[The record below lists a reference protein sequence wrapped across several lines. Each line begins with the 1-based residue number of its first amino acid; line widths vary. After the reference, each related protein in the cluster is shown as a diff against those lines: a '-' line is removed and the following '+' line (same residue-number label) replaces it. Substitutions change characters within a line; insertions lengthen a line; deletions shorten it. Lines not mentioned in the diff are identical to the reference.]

1 MRATG
6 NPRAK
11 VARARLP
18 LAKTGI
24 RAVGARPPAL
34 VAGVLVTA
42 IALVLALALP
52 GTHRDSLAAAQP
64 APPEEALP
72 QTDASLPA
80 REVTMIG
87 ATPEEPGAPGKE
99 EMWGVGREG
108 SGAGASTVLVRYYVH
123 PGAVEAEEGT
133 WTLGPALPEELPK
146 QFKLLASPLAGQMTP
161 TGFGVLLGTVKGAAD
176 NEQVVLVR
184 KPGGAFTATGPV
196 PVEGETEPLL
206 VKGQRLGGLHRAPMI
221 APLQEADGE
230 AGALVAPVS
239 EEGLV
244 ENGVLHWDG
253 HHWSDEPIEIPAKSS
268 ESFRVLAIGASSP
281 TNAWLLAG
289 LSANYPSG
297 AVALFRRVESS
308 PGHWSWKPVAL
319 SAGAGDG
326 EAHPLTLPIQ
336 NPTSPGAPPEGE
348 PLTVPGADAPALEAQ
363 LLTVTSEGIWVD
375 GARGD
380 LTLRAPVTATL
391 FFKPEGTGGG
401 TVESSWCE
409 LPAEAPAGT
418 PSCEHELPEQL
429 PLGPSRSIGWAD
441 GSGYGERVITGLPE
455 GVSLRL
461 EGESFKR
468 VLALGGNENNSPGG
482 EHGAAFSTPTEGWL
496 GYSAM
501 PVHIALASKLQP
513 SRLQPWP
520 VSFRHPLVAI
530 APEPGAPVGAI
541 GSGALAVGENGAVAR
556 YKPGAGWLPESLLGP
571 GGRAETHVRL
581 RAIAWPVPRRAF
593 AVGEEGE
600 MWLWRE
606 ETGLW
611 ERDPA
616 TPINFRANLYGIAFD
631 PNDPTRGYAVGRDAV
646 GQGGVL
652 LRYGKT
658 WTEETALPPQVQGA
672 SFNSIAF
679 AGSEAI
685 VAYSRQPN
693 PQVNE
698 FVGGLL
704 VNEGSGWHVD
714 QGAEAVAGAS
724 SVPRAV
730 AGLPDGGA
738 AFVAS
743 GSEGGERLYE
753 REAAGAPW
761 QVAPTPLPSSPAGAL
776 ALFRE
781 NGALRAVVTAGG
793 NGLSAGSSSTTP
805 GFPPPQAPTGGL
817 SSGPE
822 SGGVLRQTAT
832 GWRDESHE
840 LNPVGGQEGSF
851 VAFDL
856 PYRPDPIFAVLI
868 DPTGTQG
875 WAVGGISDP
884 EDEPIETADVERYPA
899 DGVAPLGAGSA
910 PVASPG
916 PATFAFGGEALCAA
930 PCSDRAHAGVG
941 PQVWLRSA
949 LALAGRVGEAGGS
962 HVSAFFDTG
971 PTVTAGTFVGS
982 KSPPIPFADELG
994 SYASIFSVS
1003 AIPVYDTLT
1012 PDDLDARPEQDGS
1025 EASWEAAFAAFPRPF
1040 GGEGAPGSG
1049 EEPTRCGA
1057 ALGCESAYYAVERE
1071 GVWVLVLDDSQHG
1084 DVDQAQREWVQR
1096 RLGAA
1101 GAEAK
1106 PVLVVG
1112 NANLG
1117 AQVAA
1122 HDIEATRLLAALVGE
1137 NPDGAG
1143 DPGHYVASAYFYD
1156 SPEANV
1162 QERLTYNGH
1171 QLAAFGSGTLGY
1183 EYLATEQAGDFHG
1196 AKGILLGHVQASER
1210 KPNDEAPVSV
1220 QLIPVIGELAL
1231 EADNGT
1237 LLRRSSVS
1245 MFEGLARRP
1254 RAGCRGSESG
1264 QTQCAEDQYTPIPEL
1279 CVISGCQTAVLPE
1292 YEFESSD
1299 KEVGRF
1305 VERNTASS
1313 NPHEVLQN
1321 AKGEPISD
1329 EREAGKPLAA
1339 QSGLFCAFNPGTTT
1353 VTIRAGGLSASLP
1366 VTVQAGSVRE
1376 PCGTVPLKPRAP
1388 AEATASPPPPPPPP
1402 TTSPNVTPASSTPPP
1417 VPLPAPPPIAP
1428 IPTRPLPLRTP
1439 PPASFFV
1446 PLASTVPTVVF
1457 VPPPLPPAANPTPP
1471 SGTSAVTSPVE
1482 AAQKEEEEEEATE
1495 SVSNQAVAYR
1505 AYEHEPAPAYLL
1517 GLLVLAAFAGASIGR
1532 RSRRRGTKLR
1542 VAPATL
1548 SSARAQRRMAAGR
1561 RRRW

>member
-1 MRATG
+1 MSARR
-6 NPRAK
+6 NPRVR
-11 VARARLP
+11 VAHGRLAL
-18 LAKTGI
+18 LA
-24 RAVGARPPAL
+24 GALA
-34 VAGVLVTA
+34 TA
-42 IALVLALALP
+42 IALVLSLALP
-52 GTHRDSLAAAQP
+52 GSHHGSLAVAQP
-64 APPEEALP
+64 GAPEEALP
-72 QTDASLPA
+72 QTDSSMPA

-87 ATPEEPGAPGKE
+87 ATLEEPGAPGAGE
-99 EMWGVGREG
+99 TWGIGHEG
-108 SGAGASTVLVRYYVH
+108 SGSKATTVLVRYYVH
-123 PGAVEAEEGT
+123 PGSVEAQEGT

-146 QFKLLASPLAGQMTP
+146 AFKLAASPLAGQMTP
-161 TGFGVLLGTVKGAAD
+161 KGFGALVGAEKGAAD

-184 KPGGAFTATGPV
+184 KPGGAFEATGAV
-196 PVEGETEPLL
+196 PVEGEAQALL
-206 VKGQRLGGLHRAPMI
+206 LKGQRLYGSKRAPML
-221 APLQEADGE
+221 APLEEAGGE

-239 EEGLV
+239 EEGPI
-244 ENGVLHWDG
+244 ENEVLHWDG
-253 HHWSDEPIEIPAKSS
+253 HRWSGEPIEVPANSS

-281 TNAWLLAG
+281 TNAWLLAA

-297 AVALFRRVESS
+297 AVALFRRVEAS

-319 SAGAGDG
+319 TAGAGDG
-326 EAHPLTLPIQ
+326 EAHPLTIPVQ
-336 NPTSPGAPPEGE
+336 NPAHPGAPPEGE
-348 PLTVPGADAPALEAQ
+348 PLNVPGAGSTPAIEAQ
-363 LLTVTSEGIWVD
+363 LLTVTSEGVWVD

-380 LTLRAPVTATL
+380 LTLHAPVTATL
-391 FFKPEGTGGG
+391 FFKPEGSGGG
-401 TVESSWCE
+401 TVESSWCQI
-409 LPAEAPAGT
+409 PAEAPSGT
-418 PSCEHELPEQL
+418 PPCEHELPEQL
-429 PLGPSRSIGWAD
+429 PLGPSRSIAWAN
-441 GSGYGERVITGLPE
+441 GSRFGERVITGLPE

-468 VLALGGNENNSPGG
+468 VLALGSSEDSSPGG
-482 EHGAAFSTPTEGWL
+482 SLGAAFSTPTEGWL
-496 GYSAM
+496 GYAM
-501 PVHIALASKLQP
+501 PVHLALAPKLQP

-520 VSFRHPLVAI
+520 VSFRHPLVAV
-530 APEPGAPVGAI
+530 APEPGAPVGALT
-541 GSGALAVGENGAVAR
+541 SGALAVGENGAVAR
-556 YKPGAGWLPESLLGP
+556 YKPGEGWLPESLLGP
-571 GGRAETHVRL
+571 GGRDETKVRL
-581 RAIAWPVPRRAF
+581 RAVAWPTPHRAY

-600 MWLWRE
+600 MWLWRA

-631 PNDPTRGYAVGRDAV
+631 PANPARGYAVGREAV

-658 WTEETALPPQVQGA
+658 WTEETGLPPQVQGA
-672 SFNSIAF
+672 TFNSIAF

-685 VAYSRQPN
+685 VAYSKQPN
-693 PQVNE
+693 PQVNA

-704 VNEGSGWHVD
+704 VNEGAGWRVD
-714 QGAEAVAGAS
+714 QEAETVAGAG

-738 AFVAS
+738 AFVVS
-743 GSEGGERLYE
+743 GGEGGQYLYE

-761 QVAPTPLPSSPAGAL
+761 RAAPTPLPGSPAGAL

-793 NGLSAGSSSTTP
+793 NGLSSGSSATTP

-817 SSGPE
+817 SAGPE

-851 VAFDL
+851 VSRDL
-856 PYRPDPIFAVLI
+856 PYRPDPIFAVLVG
-868 DPTGTQG
+868 PTGTQG
-875 WAVGGISDP
+875 WAVGGISNS
-884 EDEPIETADVERYPA
+884 EDEAVETADVERYPA
-899 DGVAPLGAGSA
+899 DGVTPLGTGAS

-930 PCSDRAHAGVG
+930 PCSDRADAGVG

-949 LALAGRVGEAGGS
+949 LALASRVGESGGG
-962 HVSAFFDTG
+962 HLGAFFDTG

-982 KSPPIPFADELG
+982 KSPPIPFADELED
-994 SYASIFSVS
+994 SASIFSSS
-1003 AIPVYDTLT
+1003 AVPVYDTMT

-1040 GGEGAPGSG
+1040 GGAGGAGPA

-1057 ALGCESAYYAVERE
+1057 SPGCESAYYAVEKE

-1084 DVDQAQREWVQR
+1084 DVNQAQREWVER

-1106 PVLVVG
+1106 PVIVVA

-1122 HDIEATRLLAALVGE
+1122 HDIEASRLLAALVGE

-1143 DPGHYVASAYFYD
+1143 DSAHYVASAYFYD

-1162 QERLTYNGH
+1162 QEHLNYNGR

-1183 EYLATEQAGDFHG
+1183 ELLTTQDAGNFHG
-1196 AKGILLGHVQASER
+1196 AKGILLGHVHTTER
-1210 KPNDEAPVSV
+1210 KANDEAPVSV

-1231 EADNGT
+1231 EANDGT

-1245 MFEGLARRP
+1245 TFEGLARRP
-1254 RAGCRGSESG
+1254 RAGCRASESG
-1264 QTQCAEDQYTPIPEL
+1264 EAQCEEGQYTPIPSL
-1279 CVISGCQTAVLPE
+1279 CVVAGCQTAVLPE
-1292 YEFESSD
+1292 YELESSD

-1329 EREAGKPLAA
+1329 EREAGKPPVV

-1366 VTVQAGSVRE
+1366 VTVEAGSVRE
-1376 PCGTVPLKPRAP
+1376 PCGTVPLKPRALP
-1388 AEATASPPPPPPPP
+1388 ETAVSPPPPPPPP

-1417 VPLPAPPPIAP
+1417 VPLPPPPPPVLAP
-1428 IPTRPLPLRTP
+1428 VPTRPLALRTP
-1439 PPASFFV
+1439 APPPFFV
-1446 PLASTVPTVVF
+1446 PLASTLPAVVF

-1505 AYEHEPAPAYLL
+1505 AHEHEPAPVYLI
-1517 GLLVLAAFAGASIGR
+1517 GLLVLAAFAGASTGR

-1542 VAPATL
+1542 VAPATV
-1548 SSARAQRRMAAGR
+1548 SSTRAQRRMAGGWRGR
-1561 RRRW
+1561 Q

>member
-1 MRATG
+1 VTRG
-6 NPRAK
+6 
-11 VARARLP
+11 RLAL
-18 LAKTGI
+18 LA
-24 RAVGARPPAL
+24 GALA
-34 VAGVLVTA
+34 TA
-42 IALVLALALP
+42 IALVLSLALP
-52 GTHRDSLAAAQP
+52 GSHRGSLAVAQP
-64 APPEEALP
+64 GAPEEALP

-80 REVTMIG
+80 GEVTMIG
-87 ATPEEPGAPGKE
+87 ATPEEPEAPGQE
-99 EMWGVGREG
+99 EVWGVGREG
-108 SGAGASTVLVRYYVH
+108 SGDGATTVLVRYYVH
-123 PGAVEAEEGT
+123 PGSVEAEEGA
-133 WTLGPALPEELPK
+133 WTLGPALPAELPK
-146 QFKLLASPLAGQMTP
+146 EFKLAASPLAGQMTRK
-161 TGFGVLLGTVKGAAD
+161 GFGVLVGTEKGAAD

-184 KPGGAFTATGPV
+184 KPGGAFAATGTV
-196 PVEGETEPLL
+196 PVEGEAEPLL
-206 VKGQRLGGLHRAPMI
+206 VKGQRLYGGSRAPMI
-221 APLQEADGE
+221 APLEEADGE

-239 EEGLV
+239 EEGQV
-244 ENGVLHWDG
+244 ENEVLHWDG
-253 HHWSDEPIEIPAKSS
+253 RHWSGEPIEIPAKSS
-268 ESFRVLAIGASSP
+268 EGFRVLALGASSP

-297 AVALFRRVESS
+297 AVALFRRVEAS

-326 EAHPLTLPIQ
+326 EAHPLTIPVQ
-336 NPTSPGAPPEGE
+336 DPAHPGAPTEGQ
-348 PLTVPGADAPALEAQ
+348 PLIVPGASTPAIAAQ

-380 LTLRAPVTATL
+380 LTLHAPVTTTL
-391 FFKPEGTGGG
+391 FFKPEGVGGG

-409 LPAEAPAGT
+409 FPAEAPGGT
-418 PSCEHELPEQL
+418 LPCEHELPEQL
-429 PLGPSRSIGWAD
+429 PLGPSRSIAWAN
-441 GSGYGERVITGLPE
+441 GSRYGERVITGLPE

-468 VLALGGNENNSPGG
+468 VLALGSNENSSPGG
-482 EHGAAFSTPTEGWL
+482 GFGAAFSSPTEGWL
-496 GYSAM
+496 GYSTM
-501 PVHIALASKLQP
+501 PVHLALAAKLQP

-530 APEPGAPVGAI
+530 APEPGAPVGALT
-541 GSGALAVGENGAVAR
+541 SGALAVGENGAVAR
-556 YKPGAGWLPESLLGP
+556 YKPGEGWLPESLLGP
-571 GGRAETHVRL
+571 GGRAETNVRL
-581 RAIAWPVPRRAF
+581 RAVAWPTPRRAY
-593 AVGEEGE
+593 AVGEAGE

-616 TPINFRANLYGIAFD
+616 TPINFRANLYGVAFD
-631 PNDPTRGYAVGRDAV
+631 PEDPARGYAVGRNAV

-658 WTEETALPPQVQGA
+658 WTEETALPPQAQGA

-685 VAYSRQPN
+685 VAYSKQPN
-693 PQVNE
+693 PQVNA

-704 VNEGSGWHVD
+704 VNEGSGWRVD
-714 QGAEAVAGAS
+714 QEAEAVAGAG

-743 GSEGGERLYE
+743 GSEGGQYLYE

-761 QVAPTPLPSSPAGAL
+761 RAAPTPLPSSPAGAL

-793 NGLSAGSSSTTP
+793 NGLSSGSASTTP

-851 VAFDL
+851 VYFDL
-856 PYRPDPIFAVLI
+856 PYRPDPIFAVLV

-884 EDEPIETADVERYPA
+884 ENPPVETADIERYPA
-899 DGVAPLGAGSA
+899 DGVMPLGAGA
-910 PVASPG
+910 TPVAAPG

-930 PCSDRAHAGVG
+930 PCSDRARAGIG

-949 LALAGRVGEAGGS
+949 LALAGRVGEAGGA
-962 HVSAFFDTG
+962 HVGAFFDTG
-971 PTVTAGTFVGS
+971 PTATAGTFVGS
-982 KSPPIPFADELG
+982 KSPPIPFADELD
-994 SYASIFSVS
+994 SYASIFSSS
-1003 AIPVYDTLT
+1003 AIPVYDTMT
-1012 PDDLDARPEQDGS
+1012 SDDLDARPEQDGS

-1040 GGEGAPGSG
+1040 GGEGAAGSA

-1057 ALGCESAYYAVERE
+1057 SPGCESAYYAVEKE

-1084 DVDQAQREWVQR
+1084 DVNQAQREWVER
-1096 RLGAA
+1096 RLGTA

-1106 PVLVVG
+1106 PAIVVG
-1112 NANLG
+1112 NSNLG

-1122 HDIEATRLLAALVGE
+1122 HDLEASRLLSALVGE
-1137 NPDGAG
+1137 DPDGAG
-1143 DPGHYVASAYFYD
+1143 DSAHYVASAYFYD

-1162 QERLTYNGH
+1162 QERLTYNGR

-1183 EYLATEQAGDFHG
+1183 ELLSNEDAGNFHG
-1196 AKGILLGHVQASER
+1196 AKGILLGHVHTTER
-1210 KPNDEAPVSV
+1210 KANDEAPVSV

-1254 RAGCRGSESG
+1254 RAGCRASQSG
-1264 QTQCAEDQYTPIPEL
+1264 ETQCEEDQYTPIPSL
-1279 CVISGCQTAVLPE
+1279 CVVQGCQTAVLPE

-1321 AKGEPISD
+1321 AKGEPIAD

-1366 VTVQAGSVRE
+1366 VTVEAGSVRE

-1388 AEATASPPPPPPPP
+1388 AEATATPSPPPPPPP

-1417 VPLPAPPPIAP
+1417 VPLPPPPPAVAP
-1428 IPTRPLPLRTP
+1428 VPTRPPPLRTP
-1439 PPASFFV
+1439 PPAPFFL
-1446 PLASTVPTVVF
+1446 PLAASLPAVAF

-1505 AYEHEPAPAYLL
+1505 THEHEPAPTYLI
-1517 GLLVLAAFAGASIGR
+1517 GLLVLAAFAGASTGR

-1542 VAPATL
+1542 IAPATV
-1548 SSARAQRRMAAGR
+1548 SSARAQRRVGGERRGR
-1561 RRRW
+1561 W

>member
-1 MRATG
+1 
-6 NPRAK
+6 
-11 VARARLP
+11 VARARLALLMGA
-18 LAKTGI
+18 LAT
-24 RAVGARPPAL
+24 ATAL
-34 VAGVLVTA
+34 TLT
-42 IALVLALALP
+42 LALP
-52 GTHRDSLAAAQP
+52 GSHRGSLAAAQP
-64 APPEEALP
+64 GAPEEALP

-80 REVTMIG
+80 HEVTMIG
-87 ATPEEPGAPGKE
+87 ATPAEPEAPGTQGV
-99 EMWGVGREG
+99 WGVGREG
-108 SGAGASTVLVRYYVH
+108 SGADATTVLVHYYVH

-133 WTLGPALPEELPK
+133 WTLGPALPGELPK
-146 QFKLLASPLAGQMTP
+146 QFKLAASPLAGQMTP
-161 TGFGVLLGTVKGAAD
+161 RGFGVLLGTVSGAAD
-176 NEQVVLVR
+176 GGQVVLVR
-184 KPGGAFTATGPV
+184 KPGGAFVQTGPV

-206 VKGQRLGGLHRAPMI
+206 LKGQHLVGVHRAPMI

-244 ENGVLHWDG
+244 ESEVLHWDG
-253 HHWSDEPIEIPAKSS
+253 QHWSGEPIEIPPQSS

-297 AVALFRRVESS
+297 AVALFRRVESA

-326 EAHPLTLPIQ
+326 EAHPLTIPVQ
-336 NPTSPGAPPEGE
+336 DPAHPGGPPKEE
-348 PLTVPGADAPALEAQ
+348 PLAVPGSGGPAIEAQ
-363 LLTVTSEGIWVD
+363 LLTVTSEGVWVD

-380 LTLRAPVTATL
+380 LALRAPVTATL
-391 FFKPEGTGGG
+391 FFKPAGPGGG

-409 LPAEAPAGT
+409 LPAEAPSGT
-418 PSCEHELPEQL
+418 PPCEHELPEQL
-429 PLGPSRSIGWAD
+429 PLGPSRSIGWAS

-461 EGESFKR
+461 EGETFKR
-468 VLALGGNENNSPGG
+468 VLALGANTNSTPGALY
-482 EHGAAFSTPTEGWL
+482 GAAFATPSEGWL
-496 GYSAM
+496 GYEAM
-501 PVHIALASKLQP
+501 PIHLALAAKLQP

-581 RAIAWPVPRRAF
+581 RAVAWPTTRRAY

-631 PNDPTRGYAVGRDAV
+631 PNNPSRGYAVGRSAV

-652 LRYGKT
+652 LKYGKT
-658 WTEETALPPQVQGA
+658 WTEETTLPPQVKGA

-685 VAYSRQPN
+685 VAYSEQPN

-704 VNEGSGWHVD
+704 VNEGSGWQVD
-714 QGAEAVAGAS
+714 RGAEAVAGAS

-738 AFVAS
+738 AFVAR
-743 GSEGGERLYE
+743 GSEGGQRLYE
-753 REAAGAPW
+753 RETAGAPW
-761 QVAPTPLPSSPAGAL
+761 QAAPTPLPGSPAGEL

-781 NGALRAVVTAGG
+781 SGALRAIVTAGG
-793 NGLSAGSSSTTP
+793 NGLSAGSSFTTP

-840 LNPVGGQEGSF
+840 LNPAGRQEGSF
-851 VAFDL
+851 VHFDL
-856 PYRPDPIFAVLI
+856 PYRPDPIFAVLV
-868 DPTGTQG
+868 DPTGAQG
-875 WAVGGISDP
+875 WAVGGISNS
-884 EDEPIETADVERYPA
+884 ENEAIETADIERYPA
-899 DGVAPLGAGSA
+899 DGVAPLGAGAS
-910 PVASPG
+910 PVPSPG
-916 PATFAFGGEALCAA
+916 PATFAFGGEALCSA
-930 PCSDRAHAGVG
+930 PCSDRARAGVG

-982 KSPPIPFADELG
+982 KSPPIPFAQELD
-994 SYASIFSVS
+994 SYASIFAGS
-1003 AIPVYDTLT
+1003 ALPVYDTMT

-1025 EASWEAAFAAFPRPF
+1025 EASWEAAFAGLPRPF
-1040 GGEGAPGSG
+1040 GSEGATGPA

-1057 ALGCESAYYAVERE
+1057 TPECESSYYAVERE

-1084 DVDQAQREWVQR
+1084 DVDQAQREWVAR

-1106 PVLVVG
+1106 PAIVVG

-1162 QERLTYNGH
+1162 QESLTYNGH

-1183 EYLATEQAGDFHG
+1183 EQLTTEQAGDFHG
-1196 AKGILLGHVQASER
+1196 AKGILLGHVHTTER

-1254 RAGCRGSESG
+1254 RAGCQANEGD
-1264 QTQCAEDQYTPIPEL
+1264 QTQCAENQYTPIPEL
-1279 CVISGCQTAVLPE
+1279 CVVAGCQTAVLPE

-1321 AKGEPISD
+1321 AKGEPIPD
-1329 EREAGKPLAA
+1329 EREAGRPLAA
-1339 QSGLFCAFNPGTTT
+1339 QAGLFCAFNPGTTT

-1376 PCGTVPLKPRAP
+1376 PCGTVPLKPRP
-1388 AEATASPPPPPPPP
+1388 LPETSVSPPPPPPPP

-1417 VPLPAPPPIAP
+1417 VPLPPPPPVAP
-1428 IPTRPLPLRTP
+1428 IPTRPPSPLR
-1439 PPASFFV
+1439 PPAPLPFFV
-1446 PLASTVPTVVF
+1446 PLATTLPAVVF

-1548 SSARAQRRMAAGR
+1548 TSARAQRRMATR